1 MKYFLIYI
9 KCVINI
15 NRVLK
20 IFFINILT
28 PSYKTLHT
36 NQIPNSEVA
45 IKFTKSL
52 CRLCKLLQN
61 KV

>member
-1 MKYFLIYI
+1 MKDFFIDI

-20 IFFINILT
+20 IYFINILT
-28 PSYKTLHT
+28 PSYKTLHAD
-36 NQIPNSEVA
+36 QIPNSEA
-45 IKFTKSL
+45 KLSL
-52 CRLCKLLQN
+52 L